1 MQADLAVGPPVRLE
15 RRPGTVV
22 GRLTA
27 SMAVRSGSIWGLI
40 FGVAIASSEISYTT
54 IYKTQAERDALAAAY
69 GSNKATSALFGPA
82 PQLQTVAGFTAF
94 KISMTLMILGAVWG
108 LLLSTKLL
116 RGEEDDGR
124 WDLLASG
131 QTTRRWA
138 ATQALVGLGAGL
150 LVLWALTAFITV
162 LSGRSSSVSVAVR
175 PSLFFALAMVATAC
189 MFLAVGALTS
199 QLAGTRRQAA
209 SFAAV
214 FLGLAYAVRMIAD
227 AGVGLHW
234 MIWLSPLGWVE
245 QLQPLTAPRPAALLP
260 IFAFTLVVAAGAV
273 ILAGSRD
280 VGASVL
286 PDRAHA
292 RPHLRLLFGPTGLAV
307 RMMRATVVGWG
318 LAIVL
323 SAFLYGLIAK
333 SASAT
338 ISGSS
343 VKEVFTRLGVTGNGA
358 EAVLGVCFLIEAVL
372 LAFVAAGQVTMAR
385 SEESENRLDH
395 IVAGPVSRSSW
406 LGGRLGVAVLVV
418 LLGGVAAGVFG
429 WLGASSQHAGAS
441 FTNLLEAGVN
451 LVPPAI
457 VILGLGILVFGIR
470 PRMTSTV
477 VYGYLAWS
485 LLLVI
490 VGGIGAV
497 DHWVLDTSVF
507 HHMASAP
514 AVPPRWEAN
523 GIMTGVGAAAALLG
537 GLLFGRRDL
546 QGA

>member
-1 MQADLAVGPPVRLE
+1 MHADLAVGPPIHRE
-15 RRPGTVV
+15 RHSGTVV

-27 SMAVRSGSIWGLI
+27 SRAIRSGTLWGLI

-82 PQLQTVAGFTAF
+82 PQLQTVAGFTVF

-124 WDLLASG
+124 WDLVASG
-131 QTTRRWA
+131 QTTRRGA
-138 ATQALVGLGAGL
+138 AGQALVGLGAGL
-150 LVLWALTAFITV
+150 LVLWAFTAVIAV
-162 LSGRSSSVSVAVR
+162 LSGRSSSVDIAAG

-189 MFLAVGALTS
+189 MFLAVGAFTS

-227 AGVGLHW
+227 AGVGLQW
-234 MIWLSPLGWVE
+234 MIWWSPLGWVE
-245 QLQPLTAPRPAALLP
+245 RLQPLTAPRPAALLP
-260 IFAFTLVVAAGAV
+260 ILAFTLAVAAGAV
-273 ILAGSRD
+273 LLAGIRD
-280 VGASVL
+280 VGASIL

-292 RPHLRLLFGPTGLAV
+292 RPHLRLLFGPTGLAI
-307 RMMRATVVGWG
+307 RMMRATVLGWG
-318 LAIVL
+318 LAIAL

-333 SASAT
+333 SASTT

-343 VKEVFTRLGVTGNGA
+343 VQEVFSRLGVTGNGA
-358 EAVLGVCFLIEAVL
+358 EAVLGVCFLVEAVL
-372 LAFVAAGQVTMAR
+372 LAFVAAGQVTLAR
-385 SEESENRLDH
+385 SEESEGRLDH
-395 IVAGPVSRSSW
+395 VVARPVSRSSW
-406 LGGRLGVAVLVV
+406 LGGRLAVAVLVL
-418 LLGGVAAGVFG
+418 LLGGLAAGVFG
-429 WLGASSQHAGAS
+429 WLGASSEHAGAS

-457 VILGLGILVFGIR
+457 TVLGLGILALGVR
-470 PRMTSTV
+470 PRITSGV

-497 DHWVLDTSVF
+497 NHWVLDTSVF
-507 HHMASAP
+507 HQMASAP
-514 AVPPRWEAN
+514 AVPPRWEAS
-523 GIMTGVGAAAALLG
+523 GIMTGVGAAAAFLG
-537 GLLFGRRDL
+537 GLRFRRRDL

>member
-1 MQADLAVGPPVRLE
+1 MQADIAVGRPLHQE
-15 RRPGTVV
+15 RSPGTVV
-22 GRLTA
+22 GWLTA
-27 SMAVRSGSIWGLI
+27 SRAVRSGALWGLV
-40 FGVAIASSEISYTT
+40 FGVSIASSEISYTT
-54 IYKTQAERDALAAAY
+54 IYKTQPERDALAAAY

-94 KISMTLMILGAVWG
+94 KVSMTLMILGAVWG

-116 RGEEDDGR
+116 RGEEDEGR

-131 QTTRRWA
+131 QTTRRRS
-138 ATQALVGLGAGL
+138 ATQALLGLGAGL
-150 LVLWALTAFITV
+150 LVLWAFTAAIAV
-162 LSGRSSSVSVAVR
+162 LSGRGSSVSIAAG

-214 FLGLAYAVRMIAD
+214 FLGLAYAIRMIAD
-227 AGVGLHW
+227 AGVGLHAL
-234 MIWLSPLGWVE
+234 IWVSPLGWVE
-245 QLQPLTAPRPAALLP
+245 QLHPLTGPRPAALLP
-260 IFAFTLVVAAGAV
+260 IAAFTLAVAAVAV
-273 ILAGSRD
+273 LLAGSRD
-280 VGASVL
+280 VGASIL
-286 PDRAHA
+286 PDGAHA
-292 RPHLRLLFGPTGLAV
+292 RPRLGLLFGPTGLAI
-307 RMMRATVVGWG
+307 RMMRATVIGWG
-318 LAIVL
+318 LAIAL

-343 VKEVFTRLGVTGNGA
+343 VKEVFSRLGATGNGA

-372 LAFVAAGQVTMAR
+372 LAFVAAGQVTLAR
-385 SEESENRLDH
+385 SEESEDRLEH

-406 LGGRLGVAVLVV
+406 LGGRLGVAVIVLV
-418 LLGGVAAGVFG
+418 LGGVAAGVFG
-429 WLGASSQHAGAS
+429 WLGASSEHAGAS

-457 VILGLGILVFGIR
+457 AILGLGVLVLGVR
-470 PRMTSTV
+470 PRLTSAV

-485 LLLVI
+485 LLLVV

-507 HHMASAP
+507 HQMASAP

-523 GIMTGVGAAAALLG
+523 GVMIGLGGAAALLG